1 MTTANGLIT
10 FETKGAITLG
20 TITGTNVL
28 DGMHTDAFGRDA
40 IEFVNGNPG
49 INLLLDFRNITY
61 LSSAA
66 LTELLRI
73 REVLHKNGGTLRLC
87 CLSCDILKVF
97 KITNLE
103 KLFHIHGEEDTA
115 EALARYQRAL
125 EIAVKERS
133 WAAQDA
139 GG

>member
-10 FETKGAITLG
+10 FESRGAITVG

-28 DGMHTDAFGRDA
+28 DGLHTDDFGKEACAFVAGK
-40 IEFVNGNPG
+40 PG
-49 INLLLDFRNITY
+49 LHLLLDFRNITY

-73 REVLHKNGGTLRLC
+73 REALMKQGGTLRVC
-87 CLSCDILKVF
+87 CLSCEILKVF
-97 KITNLE
+97 QITNLE

-115 EALARYQRAL
+115 EAFTRYQRAL
-125 EIAVKERS
+125 EVAASERT
-133 WAAQDA
+133 WAARDA
-139 GG
+139 GA

>member
-1 MTTANGLIT
+1 MTAANGLIT
-10 FETKGAITLG
+10 FETKGAITVG

-28 DGMHTDAFGRDA
+28 DGLHTDTFGREV
-40 IEFVNGNPG
+40 IEYVSSKPG
-49 INLLLDFRNITY
+49 LNLLLDFRNITY

-73 REVLHKNGGTLRLC
+73 REVLHKGKGTFRLC
-87 CLSCDILKVF
+87 CLSCDIQRVF
-97 KITNLE
+97 RITNLE

-115 EALARYQRAL
+115 EAIARYQRAL
-125 EIAVKERS
+125 EIAVKERA

>member
-1 MTTANGLIT
+1 MTEANALIS
-10 FETKGAITLG
+10 FESKGQVTLG

-28 DGMHTDAFGRDA
+28 DGLHVDDFGKEA
-40 IEFVNGNPG
+40 CAYVEGKPG
-49 INLLLDFRNITY
+49 LNLLLDFRNINY

-73 REVLHKNGGTLRLC
+73 RETLKRESGTLRLC
-87 CLSCDILKVF
+87 CLSCEIQRVF
-97 KITNLE
+97 RITNLE

-125 EIAVKERS
+125 NVAASEGA

-139 GG
+139 GT

>member
-1 MTTANGLIT
+1 MTTSNGLIT
-10 FETKGAITLG
+10 FDTKGAITVG
-20 TITGTNVL
+20 TITGTTVL
-28 DGMHTDAFGRDA
+28 DGMHTDTFGREAVDY
-40 IEFVNGNPG
+40 VSDKPG
-49 INLLLDFRNITY
+49 LNLLLDFRNVTY

-73 REVLHKNGGTLRLC
+73 REALLKIGGTLRLC
-87 CLSCDILKVF
+87 CLSCDILRVF

-103 KLFHIHGEEDTA
+103 NLFHIHGEEDTA

-125 EIAVKERS
+125 EVAVKERS

>member
-10 FETKGAITLG
+10 FETKGTITVG

-28 DGMHTDAFGRDA
+28 DGLHTDTFGREA
-40 IEFVNGNPG
+40 IEYVTGKAG
-49 INLLLDFRNITY
+49 LNLLLDFRNITY

-73 REVLHKNGGTLRLC
+73 REVLEKEGGTFRLC
-87 CLSCDILKVF
+87 CLSCDIQRVF
-97 KITNLE
+97 RITNLE

-115 EALARYQRAL
+115 EALSRYQRAL
-125 EIAVKERS
+125 EIAVKERA
-133 WAAQDA
+133 WVAQDA